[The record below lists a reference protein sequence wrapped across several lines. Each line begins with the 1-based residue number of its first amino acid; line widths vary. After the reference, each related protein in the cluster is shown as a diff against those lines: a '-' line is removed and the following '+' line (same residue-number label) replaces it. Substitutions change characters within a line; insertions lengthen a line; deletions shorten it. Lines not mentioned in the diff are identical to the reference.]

1 MCIDQNHS
9 SPKYCTAIF
18 ATTMNS
24 LLARC
29 FRSAVLAMMILLSGM
44 ASMVCFSY
52 DADGNEATPPVT
64 IEFNGIVPT
73 KKSIQAPKQNSTT
86 SVQQVRD
93 EKPISENLLAS
104 VELSSTPILDSD
116 SSQLLVPLRR

>member
-1 MCIDQNHS
+1 M
-9 SPKYCTAIF
+9 AIF

-24 LLARC
+24 LLAKC

-64 IEFNGIVPT
+64 IEFNGIVPS
-73 KKSIQAPKQNSTT
+73 KKSIHSPKQNPTT
-86 SVQQVRD
+86 TAQQVRD
-93 EKPISENLLAS
+93 EEPASVSLLAS
-104 VELSSTPILDSD
+104 IEFSSTPILDKD